1 MRLKSEDQEA
11 HYSLFWSINMEHT
24 VILGLSVNTR
34 MLGLAV
40 IKGNLLVDYHIK
52 LRKEPW
58 TPRKRELILTSLQPW
73 FAFYTI
79 TNVALSIPYEKQTSS
94 QTKDLLESLKR
105 YFIEQK
111 IHLSTYPA
119 KTLYALCK
127 ETKAKKEIMKTLAL
141 EYPELSFHYRKEM
154 TNKNKYYVKLFEAV
168 GVAMLHSQKMKKKK

>member
-1 MRLKSEDQEA
+1 
-11 HYSLFWSINMEHT
+11 MEHT

-73 FAFYTI
+73 FACYTI

-94 QTKDLLESLKR
+94 QTKELLESLNG
-105 YFIEQK
+105 YFSEKK
-111 IHLSTYPA
+111 IRLCPYPA

-127 ETKAKKEIMKTLAL
+127 EAKGKKEVMRSLAL
-141 EYPELSFHYRKEM
+141 QYPELSFHYQKEM
-154 TNKNKYYVKLFEAV
+154 SNKNKYYVKLFEAV
-168 GVAMLHSQKMKKKK
+168 GVATIHSQRMKRKK

>member
-1 MRLKSEDQEA
+1 MDP
-11 HYSLFWSINMEHT
+11 T

-40 IKGNLLVDYHIK
+40 IKGNLLLDYHIK

-58 TPRKRELILTSLQPW
+58 TPRKRELIVTSLQPW
-73 FAFYTI
+73 CESYTI

-119 KTLYALCK
+119 KALYALCK
-127 ETKAKKEIMKTLAL
+127 EAKAKKEIMRTLAGQ
-141 EYPELSFHYRKEM
+141 YPELSFHYRKEM

-168 GVAMLHSQKMKKKK
+168 GVATIHSQRLRVKK